1 MMRRLIDMSDLLAI
15 FGPSDIDTDL
25 ISEISRLHPTRVT
38 VLIEDVGANWAYDDS
53 MAGVALRDRLAALM
67 AAIERDTGAI
77 VTGLAG
83 SRDQLVGWR
92 FDREVNGRA
101 PIAA

>member
-1 MMRRLIDMSDLLAI
+1 M
-15 FGPSDIDTDL
+15 
-25 ISEISRLHPTRVT
+25 
-38 VLIEDVGANWAYDDS
+38 LIEDVEADWAFDDS
-53 MAGVALRDRLAALM
+53 PTGVELRDRLAALM
-67 AAIERDTGAI
+67 AAIERDTGAT

-92 FDREVNGRA
+92 FDREVSGRT

>member
-1 MMRRLIDMSDLLAI
+1 MSDFLAI
-15 FGPSDIDTDL
+15 FGPSDSDSEL

-38 VLIEDVGANWAYDDS
+38 VLVEDVDADWAYDES
-53 MAGVALRDRLAALM
+53 PTGISLRNRLASLM
-67 AAIERDTGAI
+67 AAIERLTGAT

-83 SRDQLVGWR
+83 SRDQLIGWR
-92 FDREVNGRA
+92 FDREIGGRT

>member
-1 MMRRLIDMSDLLAI
+1 MSDLLAI
-15 FGPSDIDTDL
+15 FGPSDSDSEL

-38 VLIEDVGANWAYDDS
+38 VLVEDVGSDWAYDETP
-53 MAGVALRDRLAALM
+53 AGINLRNRLASLM
-67 AAIERDTGAI
+67 AAIERLTGAT

-83 SRDQLVGWR
+83 SRDQLIGWR
-92 FDREVNGRA
+92 FDREIGGRT